1 MGNCGLANNVSYE
14 FLEETFSCFGKIV
27 DIVMQKKKSYAF
39 VIYEEK
45 NSAQLAANTLQS
57 KVITCNQTPICFY
70 IFPVDKG
77 KFLKHLICN

>member
-1 MGNCGLANNVSYE
+1 MFVGNCGLANNVSYE
-14 FLEETFSCFGKIV
+14 FLEEKFGSFGRIV

-39 VIYEEK
+39 VIYEDK
-45 NSAQLAANTLQS
+45 NSASLAMNTLQT

-77 KFLKHLICN
+77 KSF